1 MVVIRNVWE
10 NNFND
15 ATEKIKKLIEKNW
28 YVAMDT
34 EFPGIVSKNLKKD
47 LKIEEYNY
55 KILKNNVELLKLI
68 QIGFSFSSESRVNTE
83 NETCWQFNFKFNLK
97 KDMFAQDSIDLLS
110 RSGVNFE
117 KHEKKGICPEKFS
130 NFLINSGLVFNKKI
144 KWISF
149 HSGYDFGYLVKILT
163 SKCLPKKRENFFYLL
178 NIFFPCLFDMKYISL
193 YCEKIS
199 GSLNKMAE
207 KFDINRTGH
216 VHQAGSDSL
225 LTLDVFFK
233 FKIFYF
239 KGKIERHFQGI
250 LYGLGFDE
258 EADFFTGQETQLKFE
273 YIEF

>member
-149 HSGYDFGYLVKILT
+149 HSGYDFGFLFI
-163 SKCLPKKRENFFYLL
+163 EH
-178 NIFFPCLFDMKYISL
+178 FFPMFI
-193 YCEKIS
+193 
-199 GSLNKMAE
+199 
-207 KFDINRTGH
+207 
-216 VHQAGSDSL
+216 
-225 LTLDVFFK
+225 
-233 FKIFYF
+233 
-239 KGKIERHFQGI
+239 
-250 LYGLGFDE
+250 
-258 EADFFTGQETQLKFE
+258 
-273 YIEF
+273 